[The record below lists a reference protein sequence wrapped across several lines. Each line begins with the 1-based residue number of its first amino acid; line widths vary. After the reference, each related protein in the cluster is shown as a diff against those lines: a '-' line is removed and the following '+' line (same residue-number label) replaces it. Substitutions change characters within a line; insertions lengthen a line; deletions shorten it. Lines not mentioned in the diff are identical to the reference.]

1 MDWRLQLLLA
11 FVGSGAFFGFIQF
24 LIQRKDARWTE
35 LKNISNSVSE
45 VKEEVTYVKEDIADV
60 KGDLL
65 DTRQELESSI
75 EAHHMKLGYSLEETK
90 AVNARVRILSAS
102 DEIRHHIK
110 HSKEWF
116 DQLNEDITFYEKY
129 CGENPGF
136 KNNRATLAIANINR
150 VYANALEDNDFLT

>member
-11 FVGSGAFFGFIQF
+11 FLGSGAFFGFIQF

-35 LKNISNSVSE
+35 LKNISNSVSD
-45 VKEEVTYVKEDIADV
+45 VKEEITCIKEDIADV

-75 EAHHMKLGYSLEETK
+75 EAHHEKLGFSLEETK
-90 AVNARVRILSAS
+90 AVNARIRILSAS
-102 DEIRHHIK
+102 DEIRHHTK

-129 CGENPGF
+129 CRENPGF
-136 KNNRATLAIANINR
+136 KNNRAILAIANINR
-150 VYANALEDNDFLT
+150 VYSNALKDNDFLT